1 MLDQLDRT
9 VRLRLLR
16 IVTAV
21 AWVDGE
27 VHERE
32 REFAKRLIE
41 RMKLTGG
48 EREIALGYLEEPPRA
63 HEIDPTK
70 LERDR
75 RLEVLILAREMVK
88 ADGSVNDAEQDCID
102 ALEAL
107 LAV

>member
-1 MLDQLDRT
+1 MLDQLDKN

-27 VHERE
+27 VHEHE
-32 REFAKRLIE
+32 RKFAERLID
-41 RMKLTGG
+41 RMKLSGG
-48 EREIALGYLEEPPRA
+48 DREIALRYLEEPPRA

-70 LERDR
+70 LDRDR
-75 RLEVLILAREMVK
+75 RLEVLILAREMVN

-102 ALEAL
+102 ALESL

>member
-16 IVTAV
+16 VVTAV

-27 VHERE
+27 VHDRE

-41 RMKLTGG
+41 RMKLSPAD
-48 EREIALGYLEEPPRA
+48 RETALGYLDAPPRA
-63 HEIDPTK
+63 HEVDPMK
-70 LERDR
+70 LDRDR
-75 RLEVLILAREMVK
+75 RLEVLILAREMVN
-88 ADGSVNDAEQDCID
+88 ADGTVSDAEQECLD
-102 ALEAL
+102 ALESL

>member
-32 REFAKRLIE
+32 RDFAKRLIE
-41 RMKLTGG
+41 RMKLSSAD
-48 EREIALGYLEEPPRA
+48 REIALGYLEDPPRA

-70 LERDR
+70 LDRDR
-75 RLEVLILAREMVK
+75 RLEVLILAREMVN
-88 ADGSVNDAEQDCID
+88 ADGSVNDAEQESID

>member
-32 REFAKRLIE
+32 RDFVKRLIE
-41 RMKLTGG
+41 RMKLSAGD
-48 EREIALGYLEEPPRA
+48 REIALGYLDEPPRA
-63 HEIDPTK
+63 HEVDPTK

-75 RLEVLILAREMVK
+75 RLEVLILAREMVQ
-88 ADGSVNDAEQDCID
+88 ADGSVNEAEQECID
-102 ALEAL
+102 ALESL